1 MVAISWI
8 SGVAGLGSVKPPG
21 TILSDSIF
29 SGQEA
34 GAEVG
39 MEQVRTAAKGSVD
52 VVNTG
57 PSFSKTKSKEGAPA
71 PAPAGGQASAR
82 TCGSPLPTSPPRRAA
97 PGAPTTEQAPSTGV
111 TGQGG
116 ARRQEVELSTG
127 VRSHHQPDGRKEAR
141 PPAQAG
147 GWVLEEGP
155 GLHH

>member
-1 MVAISWI
+1 MTSSFFFFWPELNCIYCTKK
-8 SGVAGLGSVKPPG
+8 VKPSQMSPG
-21 TILSDSIF
+21 MS
-29 SGQEA
+29 
-34 GAEVG
+34 
-39 MEQVRTAAKGSVD
+39 QVRTAAKGSVD